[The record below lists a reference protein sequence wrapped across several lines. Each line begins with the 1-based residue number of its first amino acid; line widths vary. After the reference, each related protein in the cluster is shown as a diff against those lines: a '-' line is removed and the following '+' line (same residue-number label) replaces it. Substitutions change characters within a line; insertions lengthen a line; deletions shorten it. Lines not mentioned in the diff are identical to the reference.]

1 MILEY
6 DGKVDFSS
14 GKVVLWFS
22 IPSCPPCRL
31 VETFIEELAD
41 EFKDIRIIHV
51 NAEKWGELV
60 EQFGILN
67 VPTLVYLKDGRE
79 VGRQNLIRTKEE
91 LLLKFEEL
99 HKI

>member
-6 DGKVDFSS
+6 DGKVDLSR
-14 GKVVLWFS
+14 GKIVLWFS
-22 IPSCPPCRL
+22 IPGCPPCRL
-31 VETFIEELAD
+31 VENFIEELAD
-41 EFKDIRIIHV
+41 EFNDIRIIHV